1 MSTPIP
7 RAADDPPRDAA
18 TPVQEPPARAI
29 RLLLAVL
36 VTAVTVTVMNNSM
49 VIVLLPEISRDFS
62 ASTAAV
68 SWVVTGFSLAFA
80 VGTPLYGR
88 VADVFGIRW
97 VFCAGLVMFLGGSLL
112 AGLATG
118 LPVLLTAR
126 VLQGIGGAAVPALA
140 SVTVARM
147 LPDGRR
153 GLAFGLIGT
162 GVGVGQALGPVL
174 GGLVAQVA
182 GWSAPFLGA
191 AALTAPLVVLAARM
205 LPGAGT
211 AARTGWRSIDVPG
224 GLLLGSAAALGLLGV
239 TEGQRTGFGAISSWG
254 AVVLAVVLAVAFTVR
269 IRTASAPFAPPALF
283 ANTAF
288 VTAAVVG
295 FLTLFCYL
303 GVLLLIPQLVT
314 SVNGLA
320 VGEVGLVLLP
330 GAAVVATL
338 SAPLGRQSD
347 RVGARL
353 LIATGLGVL
362 LVAVFTL
369 SVVAGGSV
377 LVIGAIMLALGLSL
391 AMVTSPLINAVSAAV
406 PAAHSGV
413 GLGIYQGAFF
423 LGGGTG
429 AAVTGAVLSARSGA
443 GDGAP
448 AWNPLHSGAAAAY
461 SDTLLVVAA
470 VLVVTVV
477 LALRLPGGPS
487 ASAARAS
494 RTTRPARR
502 RGWRT
507 PPAPRARAG
516 PGARG
521 PRSG

>member
-1 MSTPIP
+1 MNTPTP
-7 RAADDPPRDAA
+7 RTADDRAQRAA
-18 TPVQEPPARAI
+18 TPGPGRPAPRI

-62 ASTAAV
+62 VSAAAA

-88 VADVFGIRW
+88 VADVFGIRP
-97 VFCAGLVMFLGGSLL
+97 VFCAGLVVFLAGSLL
-112 AGLATG
+112 AGLAPG
-118 LPVLLTAR
+118 LPVLLAAR
-126 VLQGIGGAAVPALA
+126 VLQGLGGAAVPALA
-140 SVTVARM
+140 SVTVARV

-182 GWSAPFLGA
+182 GWAAPFLGA
-191 AALTAPLVVLAARM
+191 AALTAPLVVVAGRI
-205 LPGAGT
+205 LPVAGT
-211 AARTGWRSIDVPG
+211 AARSGWRSLDVPG
-224 GLLLGSAAALGLLGV
+224 GLLLGSAAASGLLGV
-239 TEGQRTGFGAISSWG
+239 TEGQRAGFGAVASWG
-254 AVVLAVVLAVAFTVR
+254 AIVLAVLLGVAFTAR
-269 IRTASAPFAPPALF
+269 IRTASAPFAPPTLF
-283 ANTAF
+283 ANARF
-288 VTAAVVG
+288 VTAALVG

-314 SVNGLA
+314 GVNGLD

-338 SAPLGRQSD
+338 SAAFGRLSD
-347 RVGARL
+347 RTGPRL
-353 LIATGLGVL
+353 LITTGLGVL
-362 LVAVFTL
+362 LVAVLALSTL
-369 SVVAGGSV
+369 AGGPAV
-377 LVIGAIMLALGLSL
+377 VIGALMLALGLSL
-391 AMVTSPLINAVSAAV
+391 AMITSPLINAVSAAV

-429 AAVTGAVLSARSGA
+429 AAVTGAVFSARSGA
-443 GDGAP
+443 GGGVS
-448 AWNPLHSGAAAAY
+448 AWNPLHSGAATAY

-470 VLVVTVV
+470 VLVLTVV
-477 LALRLPGGPS
+477 PALRLPGSSG
-487 ASAARAS
+487 AAGA
-494 RTTRPARR
+494 
-502 RGWRT
+502 G
-507 PPAPRARAG
+507 APVPHADR
-516 PGARG
+516 
-521 PRSG
+521 